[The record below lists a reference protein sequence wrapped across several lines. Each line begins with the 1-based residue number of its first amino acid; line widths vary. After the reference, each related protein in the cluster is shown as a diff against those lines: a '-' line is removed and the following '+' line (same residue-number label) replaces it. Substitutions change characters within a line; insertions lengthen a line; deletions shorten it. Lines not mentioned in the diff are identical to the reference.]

1 MFVVVPYRTV
11 EEHSFYVD
19 GHVIW
24 TGVNQCH
31 SFRPFLWLF
40 VLDLTEISKK
50 MLVKHF

>member
-11 EEHSFYVD
+11 EEHRFYVD

-40 VLDLTEISKK
+40 VLDLTESPII
-50 MLVKHF
+50 